1 MNKRRRLYA
10 ILACFT
16 ATTCAMAQFN
26 ESGISAGFFDSSEN
40 STINFSQFHLPPL
53 AVLFENAKSNP
64 NILSLAK
71 AQEIAQAEV
80 AKQKRHIFS
89 YITGHASYSYG
100 KTDMWGNN
108 SSTYNQMIYQFQG
121 SEQSYWNVGVNLA
134 VPVEDI
140 LDLGA
145 SVKRKKLAVE
155 QAQIQKDIAYDNLK
169 LQIATLYIKITND
182 LISLKAASE
191 NAAIYQ
197 GAGSLNKE
205 EFENGNMSIRDF
217 AETKRY
223 ENGAVSSYQSLQ
235 TSITT
240 DIITLEI
247 LTHTPIITNTT
258 TEVVLDGKIEKSDKQ
273 LEKERKDI
281 EKKIKKETEAED
293 KRIKALEKKEQ
304 EEQKAA
310 LEKAKE
316 NAQRAKN
323 LKMKK

>member
-1 MNKRRRLYA
+1 MLVC
-10 ILACFT
+10 IV
-16 ATTCAMAQFN
+16 ATVNSMAQFN

-40 STINFSQFHLPPL
+40 STINFSKFHLPPL
-53 AVLFENAKSNP
+53 AVLFENAKSTP
-64 NILSLAK
+64 TILSLAK

-121 SEQSYWNVGVNLA
+121 SEQNYWNVGVNLA

-145 SVKRKKLAVE
+145 AVKRKKLLVE
-155 QAQIQKDIAYDNLK
+155 QAQIAKDAAYDQLK
-169 LQIATLYIKITND
+169 LQIATLYVKITND
-182 LISLKAASE
+182 LVALKAASE

-197 GAGSLNKE
+197 GAGALNKD

-223 ENGAVSSYQSLQ
+223 ENAAVSTYQSLQ

-240 DIITLEI
+240 DILTLEI

-258 TEVVLDGKIEKSDKQ
+258 TEVVLDGKIEKSEKE
-273 LEKERKDI
+273 LNKERKSI
-281 EKKIKKETEAED
+281 EKKIKKESEAED
-293 KRIKALEKKEQ
+293 KRIKELEKKEK
-304 EEQKAA
+304 EELEAA
-310 LEKAKE
+310 AEKAKD
-316 NAQRAKN
+316 NAKRVQNAK
-323 LKMKK
+323 KKK